1 MAATRHARSALIPLA
16 FAMGSTGHAQTQE
29 PTAPEAVQEVV
40 ITGSNI
46 ATRALGDGP
55 APVTLISSEDIA
67 ASGARTLK
75 QLVSMEP
82 AFTGSSLGDGKGFFG
97 ENETGRTA
105 GQARVNLRGIGE
117 AYTLVLVNGRR
128 FAGVDP
134 ANLNAIP
141 LSAVERVEVLKDGA
155 SSVYGSDAVAGVV
168 NVILRNRV
176 DGLELSLGGGSTTE
190 GGGTVREGDIAF
202 GLGSQRASL
211 VASASFY
218 DRGEIRFNDRAL
230 ARNRDQRALGG
241 GLAVKTYTDPPKIFL
256 PDSDGPVTLDQSR
269 FGPGTYSLDPAD
281 FVPFSDELY
290 AGSAGDLGDV
300 GEASLINSAA
310 RAAFSLL
317 GEIELNERATLYAH
331 ALYTDEDVFYNRDNW
346 GVDFYGDANVD
357 FGPIPAT
364 NPYNP
369 FGIDLRDVFYALPE
383 IGNHFYDVANRTS
396 RLLAGLKGRLGG
408 WRYDVGATSFRA
420 ENDFLLGNML
430 SNAGLREAINRPGAD
445 ALNPF
450 CNACNTAAQIAGVRS
465 SGRVVSENQLRMFD
479 AKLSGEVFDMPAG
492 AASAAAGVEHRRE
505 ALEQR
510 PSRNI
515 LDGDLYFSTR
525 APIDLSRHVESVFAE
540 LRLPLFGEGFV
551 RPGLHLLE
559 VSLSARYETFSDGGN
574 TTDPRVALR
583 WQPAGDRFTLR
594 ASYGS
599 AFRAPP
605 LEALKAD
612 SVIEQVG
619 LDNPDDGVDGPVPYR
634 VLSGGNPDL
643 GPETA
648 TYLNVGAVWK
658 LPLFDDL
665 TLSADAYEL
674 EQDDVVVLPDAQAV
688 LDGVSQGEVLPTAPI
703 PTIVATYFN
712 AAGRR
717 VRGADLG
724 ADYRHALGTGTLG
737 VSLRGSSLAD
747 FLVDNDIGLG
757 FVQAAGK
764 FRGNG
769 ADGIESLP
777 RFRLAATASWVVG
790 PWLVGYEL
798 NHTGRYRDDPPT
810 RDIEP
815 YTTHDVT
822 LSYELALGGEAG
834 VRSTLQLGVEN
845 VLDEDPPFTLGEEF
859 SPWDRSL
866 FDGRGRFIYGRASF
880 RF

>member
-1 MAATRHARSALIPLA
+1 MAATRYARSVPVVVTLAL
-16 FAMGSTGHAQTQE
+16 STAVHAQSRE
-29 PTAPEAVQEVV
+29 APAPEDVQEVV

-55 APVTLISSEDIA
+55 APVTLISSEAIE
-67 ASGARTLK
+67 ASGARTIK
-75 QLVSMEP
+75 QLIAIEP

-155 SSVYGSDAVAGVV
+155 SSVYGSDAVAGVI
-168 NVILRNRV
+168 NIILRNRV
-176 DGLELSLGGGSTTE
+176 DGFELSLGGGSTTE
-190 GGGTVREGDIAF
+190 GGGTVKEGDITF
-202 GLGSQRASL
+202 GFGSERSS
-211 VASASFY
+211 VVGSASFY
-218 DRGEIRFNDRAL
+218 ERGQIRFNDRTL

-241 GLAVKTYTDPPKIFL
+241 GIAVKTYTDPPKIFL
-256 PDSDGPVTLDQSR
+256 PGFDDPVTLDQTR

-281 FVPFSDELY
+281 FTPFSDELY

-300 GEASLINSAA
+300 GEASLINGVE
-310 RAAFSLL
+310 RAAFSLH
-317 GEIELNERATLYAH
+317 GEFEASELATFYAD
-331 ALYTDEDVFYNRDNW
+331 ALYTDEDIFYNRDNW

-357 FGPIPAT
+357 FGPIPAS

-369 FGIDLRDVFYALPE
+369 FGIEMRDVFYALPE
-383 IGNHFYDVANRTS
+383 IGNHFYDIANRTT
-396 RLLAGLKGRLGG
+396 RLLVGVKGKLGR
-408 WRYDVGATSFRA
+408 WRYDAGATRFES

-450 CNACNTAAQIAGVRS
+450 CNACNTPAQIAGVRS
-465 SGRVVSENQLRMFD
+465 SGSVASKNELQMFD
-479 AKLSGEVFDMPAG
+479 AKLSGELFSLPAG
-492 AASAAAGVEHRRE
+492 AVSAAAGVEHRRE

-510 PSRNI
+510 PSQNV

-525 APIDLSRHVESVFAE
+525 APIDLARHVESVFAE
-540 LRLPLFGEGFV
+540 LRLPVFGAGYTQPGF
-551 RPGLHLLE
+551 HLLE
-559 VSLSARYETFSDGGN
+559 VSLSARYEAFSDGGV

-583 WQPAGDRFTLR
+583 WQPLGERFTLR

-612 SVIEQVG
+612 AVIEQVG
-619 LDNPDDGVDGPVPYR
+619 LDNPDDDVEGPVPYR

-648 TYLNVGAVWK
+648 TYLNVGVVWRM
-658 LPLFDDL
+658 PMVDDL
-665 TLSADAYEL
+665 TVSLDAFEL
-674 EQDDVVVLPDAQAV
+674 EQDDVVVLPDPEAV
-688 LDGVSQGEVLPTAPI
+688 LEGVSQGQVLPTEPI

-712 AAGRR
+712 AAGRK
-717 VRGADLG
+717 VRGLDLAIDHRRTLG
-724 ADYRHALGTGTLG
+724 AGTLDVG
-737 VSLRGSSLAD
+737 IRGSYLAD

-757 FVQAAGK
+757 FVQAAGR

-777 RFRLAATASWVVG
+777 RLRLAAAASWAIG
-790 PWLVGYEL
+790 AWMVGYEA
-798 NHTGRYRDDPPT
+798 NHTGRYLDDPQV
-810 RDIEP
+810 RDIDT
-815 YTTHDVT
+815 YTTHDLT
-822 LSYELALGGEAG
+822 LGYELDRESAT
-834 VRSTLQLGVEN
+834 VRTTLQMGVEN

-880 RF
+880 KW